1 MSFFITPRRLLLF
14 LGACIAALLL
24 MHVFMIVE
32 DDIVTHSGK
41 VSFLRE
47 MFDLNREKNV
57 PTMFSTLQLF
67 LASGLLLTLFTE
79 SRQST
84 RGDAFYWLGLSMVFG
99 FLAFDEFCELHERLM
114 APTRRLLH
122 THGALQFAWVIPY
135 AALVAAFAGLYL
147 RFWWRLPSRSRWLF
161 AAAGATY
168 VGSGIG
174 MEVLGSYV
182 FTLYGW
188 NSIQFDVQTLFEEV
202 LEMSGVALFV
212 FALTEL
218 VRDRARSFLVRL
230 APAPSTG
237 PRELVSDAIE
247 GDTIRLRKLG

>member
-1 MSFFITPRRLLLF
+1 MHLL
-14 LGACIAALLL
+14 
-24 MHVFMIVE
+24 MIVE
-32 DDIVTHSGK
+32 DDILTHTGK

-67 LASGLLLTLFTE
+67 LASGLLLVLFTE
-79 SRQST
+79 SRQSARNDT
-84 RGDAFYWLGLSMVFG
+84 YYWLGLSIVFA

-114 APTRRLLH
+114 APTRKLLH

-135 AALVAAFAGLYL
+135 AALVAVFAGLYL

-161 AAAGATY
+161 AVAGVTY

-218 VRDRARSFLVRL
+218 VRDRARSFSVRL
-230 APAPSTG
+230 APAPSTT
-237 PRELVSDAIE
+237 PSALVADVIE